1 MIKRP
6 KKFDL
11 EIHFKLNNQA
21 RYMFVNVRRCRVCEK
36 TTVFV
41 QACGVCGRF
50 STKQQPVYFQ
60 PARETELASI
70 RLYHEETADMI
81 PVPTDQTENIRA
93 LVKTTSSK
101 DDDEPTAS

>member
-1 MIKRP
+1 MIRP
-6 KKFDL
+6 KRFDL
-11 EIHFKLNNQA
+11 EIHFKLNGKP

-60 PARETELASI
+60 PARDAELSAI
-70 RLYHEETADMI
+70 RLHQEETADMI
-81 PVPTDQTENIRA
+81 PIPRDNTENVRA
-93 LVKTTSSK
+93 LAKPNPK